1 MSEQEPSLQSPF
13 MPAKLDQIP
22 LWKIAY
28 EKAVW
33 ESDTKKLLTEIHST
47 EEALFHR
54 WQEIADD
61 ATHAKERAE
70 MEAASED
77 LLAIKIHRLGWPDPC
92 R

>member
-1 MSEQEPSLQSPF
+1 MSEHQRSLQSPF
-13 MPAKLDQIP
+13 VPGKSDQIP
-22 LWKIAY
+22 LWKSAY
-28 EKAVW
+28 ERAVR
-33 ESDTKKLLTEIHST
+33 ESDAKKLLTEIHAT

-54 WQEIADD
+54 WQEIGDD
-61 ATHAKERAE
+61 VAHAKERIE

>member
-1 MSEQEPSLQSPF
+1 MSEQEPSLQSSF
-13 MPAKLDQIP
+13 VPAKSDQIP
-22 LWKIAY
+22 LWKTAH

-33 ESDTKKLLTEIHST
+33 ESDTKKLLTEIHAT
-47 EEALFHR
+47 EGALFLR

-61 ATHAKERAE
+61 AGYTKERAE
-70 MEAASED
+70 MKAAAAD